1 MPHFA
6 TPDST
11 SLTLD
16 AIGAITVNAPVSIG
30 GGTAELELQSGTGST
45 LGDISF
51 GPNGDITFGSTSDL
65 FNINGGVFQLEGTL
79 PILQRRQTQS
89 RADSMR

>member
-1 MPHFA
+1 MPHLRR
-6 TPDST
+6 DST

-51 GPNGDITFGSTSDL
+51 GPNGDITFVVPHL
-65 FNINGGVFQLEGTL
+65 FNINGGVFQLEASF
-79 PILQRRQTQS
+79 PILQRRQTQAS
-89 RADSMR
+89 DSMR